1 MSDAGWKRIGGKNF
15 RLMGISHKVPLKLK
29 AGEKNQDPFR
39 YRYERDVS
47 TRNRPESY
55 RLQKMAALARENGL
69 YARIVPMARDK
80 TLGRQ
85 RWGLYVRPKE
95 SYSWDNRF
103 NGSDVVMGRVVEV
116 ERPKEWSEESI
127 RKNKRRAGQL
137 KNWREGRNKMWSKM
151 KAAFDKAE
159 KTANR
164 GGKLMDNKEFIDSVN
179 DYMTGDEVGY
189 YGIMDHVG
197 DSMRTPSRLSV
208 RWDTSRATRLVPGNV
223 AFRPLMSP
231 NVDGTRGWEMPSTV
245 GSYVYDRMM
254 DDARNSSEKR
264 QGA

>member
-1 MSDAGWKRIGGKNF
+1 MSDAGWKKIGGKNF

-29 AGEKNQDPFR
+29 PGEPS
-39 YRYERDVS
+39 DVPYYYGY
-47 TRNRPESY
+47 NENARPESY
-55 RLQKMAALARENGL
+55 RLQTMAALAREHGL
-69 YARIVPMARDK
+69 YARIVTMARDK

-103 NGSDVVMGRVVEV
+103 NGSDVKMGRVFEL

-137 KNWREGRNKMWSKM
+137 KNWQKGRNMAWSKM
-151 KAAFDKAE
+151 KSAFDKAE

-164 GGKLMDNKEFIDSVN
+164 GGKLEDNKEFIDSVN

-189 YGIMDHVG
+189 YGINDNVG
-197 DSMRTPSRLSV
+197 VKMRVPQRLRV
-208 RWDTSRATRLVPGNV
+208 GWNTSNATRLKPGNV
-223 AFRPLMSP
+223 AFRPKMSLDP
-231 NVDGTRGWEMPSTV
+231 DGTRGWEMPSTV
-245 GSYVYDRMM
+245 GSFVYDRMM
-254 DDARNSSEKR
+254 DDARNSSQKR
-264 QGA
+264 KGA